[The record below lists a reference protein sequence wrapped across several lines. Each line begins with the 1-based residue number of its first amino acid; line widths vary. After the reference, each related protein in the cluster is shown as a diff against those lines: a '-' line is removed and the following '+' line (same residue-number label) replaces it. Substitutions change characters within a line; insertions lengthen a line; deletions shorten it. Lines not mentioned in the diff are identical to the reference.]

1 MQSYLPIMRSY
12 YNMFKSRANAIRVA
26 GVVVVAI
33 AIVVDISE
41 IRRRNNAT

>member
-1 MQSYLPIMRSY
+1 ML
-12 YNMFKSRANAIRVA
+12 KSRANAIRVA